1 MIEDPIVEEV
11 HKTRERLLQKYGG
24 FKGVLRQ
31 LREIETEFKDRVV
44 TLEPRQ
50 AIKTKRK
57 IS

>member
-11 HKTRERLLQKYGG
+11 HETRERLLQKHGG

-31 LREIETEFKDRVV
+31 LREIEAEFKDRVV
-44 TLEPRQ
+44 RLEPRRP
-50 AIKTKRK
+50 IETKRK

>member
-31 LREIETEFKDRVV
+31 LREIEAEFKDRVV
-44 TLEPRQ
+44 TLGPRQ